1 MEEKELKIIYEGLR
15 KPDLAYR
22 RDIEH
27 PDFIQQNIMI
37 HNKEDWNETMK
48 AIASIPE
55 KLLDEDFCYQLFLD
69 IDVPFINQLSK
80 TDQKVLLNEAK
91 KNILLNSFHAHFDTD
106 YFDVLVPQDKE
117 SLN

>member
-15 KPDLAYR
+15 KPDLLYR

-27 PDFIQQNIMI
+27 PMFIEQNIMI
-37 HNKEDWNETMK
+37 HNKEDWNPTMQ

-55 KLLDEDFCYQLFLD
+55 KLLDEEFCYKLFLD
-69 IDVPFINQLSK
+69 IDVPFINQLTK
-80 TDQKVLLNEAK
+80 TEQKVLLTEAK
-91 KNILLNSFHAHFDTD
+91 KNLLLSKFNVHFDTD